1 MAKANDLYN
10 YKKQPA
16 AAPAVQTQA
25 TMTQGVYNPTAAAN
39 NNRTLYGGSYDA
51 DLNALYGQIANR
63 PKFSYDV
70 DGDALYQQYKDRYT
84 QNARMAMQD
93 TMGQAA
99 ALTGGYGSS
108 YGQAV
113 GQQAYDRQMLGLT
126 DKIPELQQNAYNMYL
141 NEGNELKDRYSM
153 LNSMAAAEQATTQ
166 QAYSQLAQMIS
177 ASGYQ
182 PTADDL
188 KRAGMNA
195 QQANA
200 LRQMWIASNPAAAY
214 VNGALSASD
223 YFKLTGQQPPDV
235 AAAGAGSD
243 GGGGTPRNN
252 APGIPAAALG
262 MFWGSQNEPLAAI
275 ANTLQQYGYSPE
287 DVKAATDAAVKAGAS
302 TSSSNA
308 PDYKKDST
316 GKSSTAISS
325 NATGYYNP
333 YLKKK

>member
-1 MAKANDLYN
+1 MAKGKELYDV
-10 YKKQPA
+10 YKPQKQ
-16 AAPAVQTQA
+16 T
-25 TMTQGVYNPTAAAN
+25 TMTQVQPYGAAASTAN

-126 DKIPELQQNAYNMYL
+126 DKIPELQQNAYNRYL
-141 NEGNELKDRYSM
+141 NEGNALKDQFGMMS
-153 LNSMAAAEQATTQ
+153 SMAAAEQSTTQ

-235 AAAGAGSD
+235 AAAQAVSGG
-243 GGGGTPRNN
+243 GGGGTNWKQLALSAAQNGATFAQITSALRDNLAAGDITQQQFTEIQKAVGTYLNPTPQTPTVATQSAN
-252 APGIPAAALG
+252 APNYMG
-262 MFWGSQNEPLAAI
+262 
-275 ANTLQQYGYSPE
+275 TLNYS
-287 DVKAATDAAVKAGAS
+287 
-302 TSSSNA
+302 
-308 PDYKKDST
+308 
-316 GKSSTAISS
+316 ISP
-325 NATGYYNP
+325 NATGLNP
-333 YLKKK
+333 KKKEK

>member
-1 MAKANDLYN
+1 MAKGKELYDV
-10 YKKQPA
+10 YKPQKQ
-16 AAPAVQTQA
+16 T
-25 TMTQGVYNPTAAAN
+25 TMTQVQPYGAAASTAN

-70 DGDALYQQYKDRYT
+70 DGDALYQQYKDRYL

-126 DKIPELQQNAYNMYL
+126 DKIPELQQNAYNRYL
-141 NEGNELKDRYSM
+141 NEGNALKDQFGMMS
-153 LNSMAAAEQATTQ
+153 SMAAAEQATTQ

-235 AAAGAGSD
+235 AAAQAAAAASYGG
-243 GGGGTPRNN
+243 GGGGTGGGTGGSKGITQAEVN
-252 APGIPAAALG
+252 AAMASAKMGISTTKDKDGKEVRSVTGATPAAISNWLQDEYG
-262 MFWGSQNEPLAAI
+262 MSADQAKAM
-275 ANTLQQYGYSPE
+275 ARTAYATVYG
-287 DVKAATDAAVKAGAS
+287 A
-302 TSSSNA
+302 
-308 PDYKKDST
+308 
-316 GKSSTAISS
+316 
-325 NATGYYNP
+325 
-333 YLKKK
+333 

>member
-1 MAKANDLYN
+1 MAKGKELYDV
-10 YKKQPA
+10 YKPKQ
-16 AAPAVQTQA
+16 QT
-25 TMTQGVYNPTAAAN
+25 TMTQVQPYGAAASTAN
-39 NNRTLYGGSYDA
+39 NNRTLYGGNYDA

-70 DGDALYQQYKDRYT
+70 DGDALYQQYKDRYM

-141 NEGNELKDRYSM
+141 NEGNELNNRFGM

-235 AAAGAGSD
+235 AAAQ
-243 GGGGTPRNN
+243 
-252 APGIPAAALG
+252 AAAASGPAGTKAEYDPDVAALQNAYNQNASLLG
-262 MFWGSQNEPLAAI
+262 KKPIPVTGINDKTTE
-275 ANTLQQYGYSPE
+275 
-287 DVKAATDAAVKAGAS
+287 DAAKALQEY
-302 TSSSNA
+302 N
-308 PDYKKDST
+308 KKM
-316 GKSSTAISS
+316 AIHY
-325 NATGYYNP
+325 GLDP
-333 YLKKK
+333 KLLK

>member
-1 MAKANDLYN
+1 MAKGKELYDV
-10 YKKQPA
+10 YKPQKQ
-16 AAPAVQTQA
+16 T
-25 TMTQGVYNPTAAAN
+25 TMTQVQPYGAAASTAN

-51 DLNALYGQIANR
+51 DLNALYGRIANR

-126 DKIPELQQNAYNMYL
+126 DKIPELQQNSYNMYL
-141 NEGNELKDRYSM
+141 NEGNELNNRFGM

-235 AAAGAGSD
+235 AAAQEAS
-243 GGGGTPRNN
+243 GGGGYN
-252 APGIPAAALG
+252 PGGQKLDPETYAG
-262 MFWGSQNEPLAAI
+262 
-275 ANTLQQYGYSPE
+275 TLKAMGYSW
-287 DVKAATDAAVKAGAS
+287 DVIKDAMSKDGYTKAEMDKGYRTGANA
-302 TSSSNA
+302 SSANA
-308 PDYKKDST
+308 PDYTKDST
-316 GKSSTAISS
+316 GKSRTAISS
-325 NATGYYNP
+325 NATGYINP